1 MRRKWGSIIYYT
13 KFTSLTCKAGR
24 GRRPRPGPQDQGP
37 GAACGRRASAG
48 ASRRTGLA
56 PLGASMCYI
65 HKDIPCTKSQNNF
78 CRFIMASNTM
88 FRLLFLHSYSR
99 RSHLMTVVS
108 QSGRTLGAAAAVTIH
123 RLTRRA
129 GHLHCRVLV

>member
-1 MRRKWGSIIYYT
+1 MITNLRYAYDIILLATELQELVDRR
-13 KFTSLTCKAGR
+13 
-24 GRRPRPGPQDQGP
+24 
-37 GAACGRRASAG
+37 
-48 ASRRTGLA
+48 
-56 PLGASMCYI
+56 YI

-129 GHLHCRVLV
+129 GHLHCRVMV